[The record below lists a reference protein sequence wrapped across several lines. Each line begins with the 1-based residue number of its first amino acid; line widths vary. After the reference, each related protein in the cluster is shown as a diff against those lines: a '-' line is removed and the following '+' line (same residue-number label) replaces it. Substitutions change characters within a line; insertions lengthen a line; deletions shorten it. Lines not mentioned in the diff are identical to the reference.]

1 MPDIN
6 FVGYS
11 EMITIVIDQHSYS
24 EQKSKLCNTYQTF
37 VTATHTRSIPLL
49 LYC

>member
-6 FVGYS
+6 FEGDS

-24 EQKSKLCNTYQTF
+24 DKGLNY
-37 VTATHTRSIPLL
+37 AIPTRHL
-49 LYC
+49 